1 MCFIVIPLVAQ
12 HSRDLIDTVG
22 DPAEHGEMLSRLALA
37 VTGQHRAGPL
47 AVVLLPPGLAGLDD
61 AVAKVV
67 RIDDAG
73 QMHVVRLPD
82 AVPGGLELE
91 RREVELFEAAP
102 VGTGPWDGGGLKV

>member
-1 MCFIVIPLVAQ
+1 MCFIVKPLVAQ
-12 HSRDLIDTVG
+12 HSRDLIETVG
-22 DPAEHGEMLSRLALA
+22 DPEEHGQILSRLALA
-37 VTGQHRAGPL
+37 LIGQHGIGPM
-47 AVVLLPPGLAGLDD
+47 AVVLLPQGLAGLDD

-82 AVPGGLELE
+82 AVRGGLELE